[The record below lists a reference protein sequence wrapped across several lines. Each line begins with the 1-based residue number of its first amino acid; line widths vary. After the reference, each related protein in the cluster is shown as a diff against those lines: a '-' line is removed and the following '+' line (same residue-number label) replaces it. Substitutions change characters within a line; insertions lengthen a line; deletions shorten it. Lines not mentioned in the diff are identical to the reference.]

1 MAATLFSST
10 CVSVLQVSSSSSS
23 SHCGNGA
30 SANVSLSSTFLPKSS
45 SVKTHHATLLRRTS
59 ASKGKMAQSSSG
71 FTVRATIAQDKEVTA
86 AAGARGIEQESILDE
101 KPETLL
107 REDDVDALHADNK
120 PNLRAKF
127 EKMIFRIQNEVCAA
141 VEAIDGGTFREDAWS
156 RPGGGGGVSRV
167 LQNGTVWEKAGV
179 NVSVVYGSMPPE
191 AYRAATGTAG
201 NTNKAGRIPFFAS
214 GVSSVMH
221 PKNPFAP
228 TVHFNYRY
236 FETDAPEGVEGAPR
250 AWWFGGG
257 TDLTPSYLFEEDV
270 AHFHQLQKKACDK
283 FDPAF
288 YPKFK
293 SWCDD
298 YFLIKH
304 RGERRGLG
312 GIFFDD
318 LNDRDPEELLAFST
332 ACADTVIPAYIPLVE
347 KRKDTPFSDHHKDW
361 QQMRRG
367 RYVEFNLVY
376 DRGTTF
382 GLKTG
387 GRIESILMSLPLT
400 ARWEYDHQ
408 PAANSE
414 EGLLLDACRNPRDW
428 V

>member
-1 MAATLFSST
+1 MEVVVMASQVLPVSSSAAGWSRST
-10 CVSVLQVSSSSSS
+10 FAAAKSPSSSCGKKALCVSSSSARK
-23 SHCGNGA
+23 GLDLGA
-30 SANVSLSSTFLPKSS
+30 DLSLHGKGISQRMPTAGRKLHVSAAV
-45 SVKTHHATLLRRTS
+45 AEDRR
-59 ASKGKMAQSSSG
+59 
-71 FTVRATIAQDKEVTA
+71 
-86 AAGARGIEQESILDE
+86 IEQESMLSE
-101 KPETLL
+101 KPTTLL
-107 REDDVDALHADNK
+107 REGEDSDDKNG
-120 PNLRAKF
+120 LRARF
-127 EKMIFRIQNEVCAA
+127 EQMVFRIQNDVCAA
-141 VEAIDGGTFREDAWS
+141 VEAIDGGKFREDAWS

-167 LQNGTVWEKAGV
+167 LQGGTVWEKAGV

-191 AYRAATGTAG
+191 AYRAATGAAST
-201 NTNKAGRIPFFAS
+201 KPGRIPFFAS

-221 PKNPFAP
+221 PINPMAP

-257 TDLTPSYLFEEDV
+257 TDLTPSYFFEEDV
-270 AHFHQLQKKACDK
+270 KHFHQVQKNACDK

-288 YPKFK
+288 YPKYK
-293 SWCDD
+293 KWCDD

-318 LNDRDPEELLAFST
+318 LNDRDPNELLAFAT
-332 ACADTVIPAYIPLVE
+332 ACADSVIPAYIPLIE
-347 KRKDTPFSDHHKDW
+347 KRKDMAYTQEQKEW
-361 QQMRRG
+361 QQLRRG

-382 GLKTG
+382 GLQTG

-400 ARWEYDHQ
+400 ARWEYDHH
-408 PAANSE
+408 PE
-414 EGLLLDACRNPRDW
+414 EGTEEAKLLDACKNPKEW
-428 V
+428 LL